1 MTQRLSKMVRHAM
14 TMMIGTFTSRILGLI
29 REILTAALF
38 GASRQLDAF
47 YVAYT
52 LANLSRQL
60 LAEGALSAAFVP
72 VFSQTLYRDGKER
85 AKHLAKQACSVLL
98 IAGSL
103 VVTLGIIFSPFL
115 VKLLAPGFDP
125 EKASMAIVM
134 TRLMFPFL
142 LFVSL
147 AALAMGVLN
156 SLDNYF
162 IPAVAPALSNVVF
175 IILVL
180 ALTSYSGIWSLTI
193 AVLCGGVCQFA
204 LQWFWTGKEGIP
216 LLPVLPEKNDRELK
230 KMLTLFIPYAAGL
243 SLNQINPV
251 ISRMLGSFLMDG
263 AISVLNYSNRIIQLP
278 LGLFVIAI
286 SQAILPELSRCSLE
300 EKGVFGDLMTD
311 CLKFTL
317 FIVMPATIGLVLISE
332 EMVNILFYRGAFG
345 IWAWKATSSSLAMY
359 TLGLPGMACTTVLLR
374 GLYAQGMP
382 RAAVMVTLS
391 SVFSNL
397 FFSLAL
403 IKPLSFNGLALATS
417 LAFTVSAVFGGL
429 LLSKHL
435 QGKLKQFGFLWS
447 LKLLLSVFLMSVLI
461 LLTKKMIPFHSD
473 WTLTL
478 RCAWLLGIILAS
490 AVCYGIITW
499 FFSFDEWHWIMGA
512 LRKRPPSREE

>member
-14 TMMIGTFTSRILGLI
+14 TMMIGTFTSRILGLV

-85 AKHLAKQACSVLL
+85 AKYLASQATFVLL
-98 IAGSL
+98 VVGSM
-103 VVTLGIIFSPFL
+103 VVILGILFSPVL
-115 VKLLAPGFDP
+115 VKFLAPGFDL

-142 LFVSL
+142 LFISL

-162 IPAVAPALSNVVF
+162 IPAIAPALSNVVF

-180 ALTSYSGIWSLTI
+180 AITRYSGIWSLTI
-193 AVLCGGVCQFA
+193 AVLCGGMCQFA
-204 LQWFWTGKEGIP
+204 LQWYWTGREEI
-216 LLPVLPEKNDRELK
+216 LLVPAFPKKDDRELR
-230 KMLTLFIPYAAGL
+230 KMLSLFIPYAAGL
-243 SLNQINPV
+243 SLNQINPI
-251 ISRMLGSFLMDG
+251 ISRMLGSFLVDG

-286 SQAILPELSRCSLE
+286 SQAILPELSRSSLE
-300 EKGVFGDLMTD
+300 EKSVFGDIMSD

-317 FIVMPATIGLVLISE
+317 FIVMPATVGLIMISG
-332 EMVNILFYRGAFG
+332 EMVNILFFRGAFG

-359 TLGLPGMACTTVLLR
+359 TLGLPGMACTTVLMR
-374 GLYAQGMP
+374 GLYAQGLP

-391 SVFSNL
+391 SVLSNL

-403 IKPLSFNGLALATS
+403 LKPLSFNGLALATS
-417 LAFTVSAVFGGL
+417 MAFTVSALFGGY
-429 LLSKHL
+429 LLSRHL
-435 QGKLKQFGFLWS
+435 CGKLKHFGLFWG
-447 LKLLLSVFLMSVLI
+447 LKLSLSVLI
-461 LLTKKMIPFHSD
+461 MSMLILVMKKVLPFQPTWLLIG
-473 WTLTL
+473 
-478 RCAWLLGIILAS
+478 RCAWLLCVIVAS
-490 AVCYGIITW
+490 AGCYGIITW
-499 FFSFDEWHWIMGA
+499 FLSFEEWRWIMGA
-512 LRKRPPSREE
+512 LRKRSPSDGE